1 MKKTLKPGETVQ
13 ISGQYKQT
21 GPRGGIGKTE
31 VTLVKGK
38 SAPPTPKPK
47 QKLVLVDKTKHK
59 K

>member
-1 MKKTLKPGETVQ
+1 MKKTLKPGDTVQ
-13 ISGQYKQT
+13 ISGQYKT
-21 GPRGGIGKTE
+21 KGPRGGLGKTE

-38 SAPPTPKPK
+38 PTPPTQKPN